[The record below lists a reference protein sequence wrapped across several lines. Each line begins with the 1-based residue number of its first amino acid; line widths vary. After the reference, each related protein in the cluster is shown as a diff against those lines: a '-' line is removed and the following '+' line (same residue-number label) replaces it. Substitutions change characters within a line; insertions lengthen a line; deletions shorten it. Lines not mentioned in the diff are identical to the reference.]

1 MTDPKVAESPL
12 LPSFVLEAF
21 GVEGQAVR
29 ASEGMGTSFFVGNA
43 VFKHVANEHQ
53 AQVVWCAT
61 VFDGLQVDGVRIPRP
76 LSSREGHYVVDGW
89 AASEFVS
96 GETGPAGRWEQILA
110 TSRAL
115 HKELSRIPCPEFI
128 RQRVSPWAT
137 ADRVAWDE
145 VTIEPLEEL
154 RQPFERLN
162 SLKQSIDH
170 GPPQIIHADL
180 AGNILFSDGL
190 DPAVIDFSPSWR
202 PAAYG
207 DAIIVADGIVWYG
220 AGESLIDLGG
230 TTGDFLQL
238 LVRALIFRL
247 ISTNELVR
255 QQRLPYSDQEVGRF
269 NNAIGRVVKR
279 LTERQSLRGP

>member
-1 MTDPKVAESPL
+1 MTDPNVAESPL
-12 LPSFVLEAF
+12 LPSSVLDAF

-53 AQVVWCAT
+53 AQAVWCAT

-76 LSSREGHYVVDGW
+76 LSSRDGRYVVDGW

-96 GETGPAGRWEQILA
+96 GDTGPAGRWEQIMA

-115 HKELSRIPCPEFI
+115 HKALLRIPCPGFI

-145 VTIEPLEEL
+145 VTIAPLEEL

-162 SLKQSIDH
+162 SIKQSIDH
-170 GPPQIIHADL
+170 DPPQIIHADL
-180 AGNILFSDGL
+180 AGNILFSDDL

-207 DAIIVADGIVWYG
+207 DAIVVADGLVWYG
-220 AGESLIDLGG
+220 GEESLIDLGG
-230 TTGDFLQL
+230 TTRDFLQL

-247 ISTNELVR
+247 ISFNELVR
-255 QQRLPYSDQEVGRF
+255 QKRLPYSDLEVGRF
-269 NNAIGRVVKR
+269 NSAIDRVVTR
-279 LTERQSLRGP
+279 VTER